1 MWGEQCSFGIKIKF
15 IIDFSCYFGEVDKK
29 GVESEGNQGIIF
41 VWDLIETYWDVK
53 VAEDAPL
60 SPVAEDLIE
69 TYWDVKQLVHK
80 SCSFL

>member
-53 VAEDAPL
+53 FQSYIMVSLDAG
-60 SPVAEDLIE
+60 DLIE
-69 TYWDVKQLVHK
+69 TYWDVKQ
-80 SCSFL
+80 